1 MTIEDMLTKDF
12 SALVGRFNAD
22 DFVERLMK
30 RLYGADRLRL
40 VLVGAAGAAGA
51 AVAASQFGA
60 LAKALAGAAPAL
72 AAFTVA
78 DTAVSFQS
86 GPALLA
92 ALLFAAI
99 GGATAMVLPGSR

>member
-1 MTIEDMLTKDF
+1 MTIEDILSKDF

-22 DFVERLMK
+22 DFVERLTK
-30 RLYGADRLRL
+30 RLNGADRLRL

-60 LAKALAGAAPAL
+60 LTNALAGAVPAL
-72 AAFTVA
+72 AAITVA
-78 DTAVSFQS
+78 DTTLSFQS
-86 GPALLA
+86 GPALTA

-99 GGATAMVLPGSR
+99 GAATAMVMPGAR

>member
-1 MTIEDMLTKDF
+1 MTIEEILTKDF
-12 SALVGRFNAD
+12 SALVSRFKAD
-22 DFVERLMK
+22 DFVERVMK
-30 RLYGADRLRL
+30 RLNGADRLRL

-60 LAKALAGAAPAL
+60 LTKALAGAVPAL

-78 DTAVSFQS
+78 ETAISFQS
-86 GPALLA
+86 GPALMA

-99 GGATAMVLPGSR
+99 GGATAMVLPGGR